1 MKNVFRLA
9 VVLMLCLTSFTSQAG
24 EPIKMGLFNHL
35 GVGAHVGT
43 AGYGFEVATPLT
55 KFINLR
61 AGMSFMP
68 GISFGDTYDVELN
81 AGNNVGGYYEMD
93 VDASIKRTQTHVI
106 ANIYPFAWTGGAFY
120 IAAGAYFGGKDIV
133 KLKGH
138 SDELAGMGDAMLEF
152 EDYNIPVKNGNVTAS
167 LRSKSFRPYLGL
179 GFGRPV
185 PTRRLN
191 FAFELG
197 VQFMGKMKVMAGGE
211 ELKPMNDDADGTWHD
226 IMDKVTV
233 YPVMKF
239 TLSGRIF

>member
-1 MKNVFRLA
+1 MKQVLRFAA
-9 VVLMLCLTSFTSQAG
+9 VLILCLTSFNSQAIG
-24 EPIKMGLFNHL
+24 PSMGIFNHL
-35 GVGAHVGT
+35 GVGAHFGT
-43 AGYGFEVATPLT
+43 AGYGFEVATPVT

-68 GISFGDTYDVELN
+68 GISFGDTYDVELTT
-81 AGNNVGGYYEMD
+81 GNDTRYYDID
-93 VDASIKRTQTHVI
+93 VDADIKRTQTHVI

-138 SDELAGMGDAMLEF
+138 SDELANLNGAVVEF
-152 EDYNIPVKNGNVTAS
+152 EDYNIPVDRNGNVRAS
-167 LRSKSFRPYLGL
+167 LQTKSVRPYLGL

-197 VQFMGKMKVMAGGE
+197 VQFMGKMKIMADGK
-211 ELKPMNDDADGTWHD
+211 ELQPVNEDADGTWHD